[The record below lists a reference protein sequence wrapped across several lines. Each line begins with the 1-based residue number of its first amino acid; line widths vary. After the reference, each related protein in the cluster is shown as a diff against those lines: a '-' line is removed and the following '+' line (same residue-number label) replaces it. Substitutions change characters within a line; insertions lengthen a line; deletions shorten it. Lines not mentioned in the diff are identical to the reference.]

1 MDHLEN
7 QQAFNKR
14 LEELREKKHNK
25 QTLKELEEME
35 KELSRTDLAPYSY

>member
-7 QQAFNKR
+7 QQAFHKR

-25 QTLKELEEME
+25 TMKELEEME
-35 KELSRTDLAPYSY
+35 KEESRNDLAPYSY